1 MSLKPVKQ
9 ITAIHANDPE
19 WLIALWLAIHGG
31 DPGPESHIP
40 SKQVSQAAESI
51 IRAVAA
57 HLDPA
62 KQKAV
67 ASALAH

>member
-1 MSLKPVKQ
+1 MAAKQ
-9 ITAIHANDPE
+9 ITAIHANDPG
-19 WLIALWLAIHGG
+19 WIIALWLAIHRG
-31 DPGPESHIP
+31 DPAPEAHGQISAE
-40 SKQVSQAAESI
+40 KVSAAAVDV

-67 ASALAH
+67 TAALGH